1 MPFHKLAIL
10 LGLVIIAAGVT
21 IVAATKLDELTSST
35 ISLAVIIPIAAGLS
49 LWIRSRDD
57 HNG

>member
-10 LGLVIIAAGVT
+10 LGIVIAAAGVT
-21 IVAATKLDELTSST
+21 VLLATKLDELTSGS
-35 ISLAVIIPIAAGLS
+35 IGLAVIIPFAVGLS
-49 LWIRSRDD
+49 LWIRSRND